1 MTVAIAN
8 GDPGGMMSLA
18 CYARHV
24 TCMIIDALYNSCPSF
39 PPHTYACT
47 CTCTH
52 MHIHTCTCSL
62 RAALSAKPNDAES
75 LHTLGMTHFDLENY
89 RKAKEMFKNVLKLT
103 PMRTESL
110 YGLARTLVK
119 LGDRRA
125 AAMKLKDLLKI
136 DKGNDQA
143 RELLESLEKH

>member
-1 MTVAIAN
+1 
-8 GDPGGMMSLA
+8 MSFLPSP
-18 CYARHV
+18 HI
-24 TCMIIDALYNSCPSF
+24 CMYM
-39 PPHTYACT
+39 YMY
-47 CTCTH
+47 TH
-52 MHIHTCTCSL
+52 MHIRTCTCSL

-75 LHTLGMTHFDLENY
+75 LHTLGMMHFDLEDY
-89 RKAKEMFKNVLKLT
+89 RKAKEMFENVLKLT
-103 PMRTESL
+103 PTRTESL